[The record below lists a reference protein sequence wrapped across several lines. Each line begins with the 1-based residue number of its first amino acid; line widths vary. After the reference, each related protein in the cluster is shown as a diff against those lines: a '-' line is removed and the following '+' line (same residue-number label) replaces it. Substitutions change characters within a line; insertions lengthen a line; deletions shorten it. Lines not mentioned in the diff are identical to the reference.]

1 MNVKERITEDLKVS
15 MKAQN
20 KIRPSVL
27 LLILADIKI
36 ADTSGKP
43 KDQIDYVEVVR
54 GYYKKLNKTREEY
67 ERLNLPDK
75 VKELN
80 GEITIVDEYLPRQ
93 LSDDE
98 IKRIVHETIETN
110 KFTAREMGAA
120 MKLIMGKYGSVAAG
134 KKVQMYLK
142 EKLAG
147 QRGGALGR

>member
-1 MNVKERITEDLKVS
+1 MNVKERITEELKVS

-20 KIRPSVL
+20 KLRTSVL
-27 LLILADIKI
+27 RMILADIKI
-36 ADTSGKP
+36 ADTSGRP

-80 GEITIVDEYLPRQ
+80 GEIAIVEEYLPRQ

-98 IKRIVHETIETN
+98 IKRIVSETIETN
-110 KFTAREMGAA
+110 KFTAREMGVA
-120 MKLIMGKYGSVAAG
+120 MKLIMSKYSGVADG
-134 KKVQMYLK
+134 KKVQMYLR

-147 QRGGALGR
+147 

>member
-1 MNVKERITEDLKVS
+1 MDMKERITEDLKVA

-20 KIRPSVL
+20 KLRMSVL
-27 LLILADIKI
+27 RMILADIKI

-54 GYYKKLNKTREEY
+54 GYYKKLNKTREIY

-80 GEITIVDEYLPRQ
+80 GEIAIVEEYLPRQ
-93 LSDDE
+93 LSDYE
-98 IKRIVHETIETN
+98 IKRIVHEVIETN

-120 MKLIMGKYGSVAAG
+120 MKLIMGKYGGLADG

-142 EKLAG
+142 EKLTS
-147 QRGGALGR
+147 

>member
-1 MNVKERITEDLKVS
+1 MDMKERITEDLKVS

-20 KIRPSVL
+20 KLRTSVL
-27 LLILADIKI
+27 RMILADIKI

-43 KDQIDYVEVVR
+43 KDQIDYGEVVR

-80 GEITIVDEYLPRQ
+80 AEIAIVEEYLPKQ

-98 IKRIVHETIETN
+98 IKRIVHEVIETN

-120 MKLIMGKYGSVAAG
+120 MKLIMGKYGGVADG

-142 EKLAG
+142 EKLTS
-147 QRGGALGR
+147 

>member
-1 MNVKERITEDLKVS
+1 MNMKERVTEDLKVA

-20 KIRPSVL
+20 KLRMSVL
-27 LLILADIKI
+27 RMMLADIKI
-36 ADTSGKP
+36 ADTSGKQR
-43 KDQIDYVEVVR
+43 DQIDYTEVVR

-80 GEITIVDEYLPRQ
+80 DEIAIVEEYLPKQ

-98 IKRIVHETIETN
+98 IKKIVCEIIETN
-110 KFTAREMGAA
+110 KFTAREMGTA
-120 MKLIMGKYGSVAAG
+120 MKLIMGKYSGVADG
-134 KKVQMYLK
+134 KKVQTYLK

-147 QRGGALGR
+147 Q